1 MQTWGVCKNLQELSV
16 RLVQEKTVHL
26 GRECCKPNINDN
38 VWIEGLRK
46 QRHIGEN
53 LPGQWLIL
61 MSNFKIYLD
70 RPNSSWAQSDASRM
84 APPEPRG
91 LTRLPWRTNLGIII
105 SRMITFETL
114 ERLHYNQQPVDGSL
128 GQRLQLGGKE
138 LGASEDWEEV
148 LGNSLHK
155 CLQWK

>member
-1 MQTWGVCKNLQELSV
+1 MLKAS
-16 RLVQEKTVHL
+16 
-26 GRECCKPNINDN
+26 INES
-38 VWIEGLRK
+38 VWIEGLKK
-46 QRHIGEN
+46 QHFKEEN
-53 LPGQWLIL
+53 LPEQWLFL

-70 RPNSSWAQSDASRM
+70 RPNSSWAQSEASRM

-138 LGASEDWEEV
+138 LGASED
-148 LGNSLHK
+148 
-155 CLQWK
+155 